1 MTSLDTTLGTS
12 ELTEE
17 LIKEYIEDEGYERED
32 MEEFIK
38 EHGDR
43 AFQLDYQ
50 DYLAAIDDMGSEV
63 VEAFIEEFSI
73 NDVSSCRD
81 AYMGCYRSGA
91 EFAEQMAYDCG
102 ETMNPMASWIEID
115 WEKSWE
121 NLSYDYCEY
130 DGHIFSQYY

>member
-73 NDVSSCRD
+73 NDVSNCRD
-81 AYMGCYRSGA
+81 AYMG
-91 EFAEQMAYDCG
+91 
-102 ETMNPMASWIEID
+102 
-115 WEKSWE
+115 
-121 NLSYDYCEY
+121 
-130 DGHIFSQYY
+130 